1 MAKTTPIE
9 TLLEWLG
16 KNYYYIGNDL
26 LKKVEKLKQMEKLQN
41 HSEYMR
47 GWYNGFNSKEIETKG
62 LEKTAVEWL
71 CSQIYTIQAELEAG
85 NNCLKMKIK
94 QAKEMEKQQ
103 MKKAQMH
110 YSSDV
115 LGFKTLLEKQFEN
128 WYNETFKTK

>member
-1 MAKTTPIE
+1 MAKTTAV
-9 TLLEWLG
+9 EWFASEINGMDTAVSIHAFKELF
-16 KNYYYIGNDL
+16 
-26 LKKVEKLKQMEKLQN
+26 EKAKQLEKLQN

-47 GWYNGFNSKEIETKG
+47 GWYNGFNSEEIETKG

-71 CSQIYTIQAELEAG
+71 YNIMYEHKGNITISEYE
-85 NNCLKMKIK
+85 

-115 LGFKTLLEKQFEN
+115 LGFKALLEKQFEE
-128 WYNETFKTK
+128 WYNETFKSE